1 MKLRNQS
8 FAWAAFL
15 FLAGVFLLLK
25 NLAVFGIW
33 GEAAWGGLFA
43 LAGLGFLVWFVFD
56 SGRWW
61 RAIPGFTLAS
71 IGAEILLS
79 WQHVNLGDWRGA
91 LVMFGLALGFW
102 TVLIVH
108 RDNWWAVMPGGILTL
123 LGVLNGVN
131 GLQGRLSQE
140 GWLALFFLGLGLV
153 FALLYLVRFGQ
164 EDTHWAGVP
173 AAALLL
179 LGVVTLFGAFAVPAI
194 IAQWWPLLLIVA
206 GVGLALGSLTRTHPP
221 ATPTVAPVEDFAA
234 IPPAAGTSVVA
245 TLPEAG
251 SLPEK
256 AAPPA
261 IAATL
266 PEAPK
271 TSATLAKEDA
281 PADIYALLKQQPGD
295 GDKVTK

>member
-1 MKLRNQS
+1 MKIRHSL
-8 FAWAAFL
+8 AWAAFL
-15 FLAGVFLLLK
+15 LLAGVFLFLK
-25 NLAVFGIW
+25 NLALFGVW
-33 GEAAWGGLFA
+33 GEAAWGGLYA
-43 LAGLGFLVWFVFD
+43 LAGLGFLVWFIFD

-71 IGAEILLS
+71 IGAEILLT
-79 WQHVNLGDWRGA
+79 WQQVNLGDWRGA

-123 LGVLNGVN
+123 LGLLNGVN

-179 LGVVTLFGAFAVPAI
+179 LGVVTLFAAFAVPPI
-194 IAQWWPLLLIVA
+194 IAQWWPLLLVVG
-206 GVGLALGSLTRTHPP
+206 GVGLAIGSLPRRAAAPP
-221 ATPTVAPVEDFAA
+221 VAAVEDFAA
-234 IPPAAGTSVVA
+234 TPPAAGTSVV
-245 TLPEAG
+245 TLPDAG
-251 SLPEK
+251 SLPDK
-256 AAPPA
+256 ISPPA
-261 IAATL
+261 PAAVQ
-266 PEAPK
+266 PQAPQ
-271 TSATLAKEDA
+271 TSAGPVQQDA
-281 PADIYALLKQQPGD
+281 AVDIYALLKQQPG
-295 GDKVTK
+295 GTG